1 MTFENIVSQLRQG
14 NYAPVYFLSG
24 NEPWYADYIANY
36 IAKHALSEE
45 EKAFNQTIMYGRDTN
60 VIDLIHAARR
70 YPMMAKCQVII
81 LREAQY
87 LEDIARLEAYFN
99 AYAPTT
105 ILVITY
111 KYKSVDKRTTLWKS
125 LKKKEFII
133 FESKTLYEY
142 QVDPWINIYLKRFG
156 MTIEPKATSML
167 VENLGTGLSNI
178 TQALDKLK
186 VVMGE
191 SKNITARHVEQYI
204 GISKDYNAFELQKA
218 IVNRD
223 ILKANRIA
231 VAFGKNTKAHPIQL
245 TIGVLFS
252 FFSKV
257 MLYLSLKDTGT
268 GNVASTLRV
277 SPNFVGDFKSAA
289 VKYPLPKTKQIISLL
304 REYDMRSKGFNN
316 NSATPGDL
324 LRELL
329 FKILH

>member
-24 NEPWYADYIANY
+24 EEPWYADYIADY
-36 IAKHALSEE
+36 IAKHALGEE

-70 YPMMAKCQVII
+70 YPMMAARQVII
-81 LREAQY
+81 LREAQH
-87 LEDIARLEAYFN
+87 LEELAKLEAYFN

-133 FESKTLYEY
+133 YESKKLYDN
-142 QVDPWINIYLKRFG
+142 QVAPWINIYLKRFG

-178 TQALDKLK
+178 IKALDKLK
-186 VVMGE
+186 VVMGG
-191 SKNITARHVEQYI
+191 SKNITARQVEQYI
-204 GISKDYNAFELQKA
+204 GFSKDYNAFELQNA
-218 IVNRD
+218 IVKGD

-231 VAFGKNTKAHPIQL
+231 VVFGKNTKTHPIQA
-245 TIGVLFS
+245 TIGVLFA

-257 MLYLSLKDTGT
+257 LLYQSLKDTSR
-268 GNVASTLRV
+268 GNVASTLKV
-277 SPNFVGDFKSAA
+277 PPNFVGDYQTAA
-289 VKYPLPKTKQIISLL
+289 LKYPIPKTKQIISLL

-324 LRELL
+324 LRELI